1 MRKDMAYK
9 SKKQIFRV
17 KNNFIHILVICIK
30 KGFGNRRTPILSCLV
45 KT

>member
-1 MRKDMAYK
+1 MRKDMSYK

-30 KGFGNRRTPILSCLV
+30 KGWVLNEKITV
-45 KT
+45 